1 MVVPVF
7 LVLVFCFSTLTETA
21 LSHTIIKREAEKTSE
36 LQLENDLRRV
46 KRLKD
51 SDAMLPRVKRMKRD
65 EFFER
70 ELSRIKRSKRSLKPG
85 LSRVKRTKRASEVVL
100 PELSRAKRFKDLDV
114 DSFRLTRVKR
124 LKRSPYE
131 TLTVAHDEP
140 NLSRMKRSKRSV
152 EFALHE
158 KDLSRVKR
166 FHDPNTIELSQVK
179 RLKRSA
185 RVKRIPPN
193 VHKIKR
199 NRNKYVNYP
208 IGTQKRHF
216 KALHGHLD
224 RNVDLN
230 TVKQKLSRQSIDLN
244 QKRKKNRGIET
255 LKQRLEKR
263 TRNKHKRRMK
273 HRNMKMKKHHIQSHR
288 LNKKNIN

>member
-7 LVLVFCFSTLTETA
+7 LVLVFCFSTLTETVR
-21 LSHTIIKREAEKTSE
+21 SHTIIKREAEKTSE

-51 SDAMLPRVKRMKRD
+51 TDAMLLRVKRMKRD
-65 EFFER
+65 EHYER
-70 ELSRIKRSKRSLKPG
+70 ELSRIKRLKRSLKPG

-100 PELSRAKRFKDLDV
+100 PELSRAKRFKDLEV

-124 LKRSPYE
+124 LKRSPYK
-131 TLTVAHDEP
+131 TLTVSHYEP
-140 NLSRMKRSKRSV
+140 NLSRMKRSKRSI

-166 FHDPNTIELSQVK
+166 FHDPNTIELSQVN

-185 RVKRIPPN
+185 REKRIPN
-193 VHKIKR
+193 VHKIR
-199 NRNKYVNYP
+199 EIGIKYVNYP

-224 RNVDLN
+224 RNVNLN
-230 TVKQKLSRQSIDLN
+230 TVKQELSRQSGALT
-244 QKRKKNRGIET
+244 QKRKKNRGTET
-255 LKQRLEKR
+255 LKQRLEKER
-263 TRNKHKRRMK
+263 VIKHKRRMK
-273 HRNMKMKKHHIQSHR
+273 HKNMKMKKHHIQSHR

>member
-7 LVLVFCFSTLTETA
+7 LVLVFCFSTLTETVR
-21 LSHTIIKREAEKTSE
+21 SHTIIKREAEKTSE

-51 SDAMLPRVKRMKRD
+51 TDAMLLRVKRMKRD
-65 EFFER
+65 EHYER
-70 ELSRIKRSKRSLKPG
+70 ELSRIKRLKRSLKPG

-100 PELSRAKRFKDLDV
+100 PELSRAKRFKDLEV

-124 LKRSPYE
+124 LKRSPYK
-131 TLTVAHDEP
+131 TLTVSHYEP
-140 NLSRMKRSKRSV
+140 NLSRMKRSKRSI

-166 FHDPNTIELSQVK
+166 FHDPNTIELSQVN

-185 RVKRIPPN
+185 REKRIPN

-224 RNVDLN
+224 RNVNLN
-230 TVKQKLSRQSIDLN
+230 TVKQELSRQSGALT
-244 QKRKKNRGIET
+244 QKRKKNRGTET

-273 HRNMKMKKHHIQSHR
+273 HKNMKMKKHHIQSHR